1 MRTSRRLGAGRF
13 WLAAVAAGALLG
25 VAAAPA
31 RAKTI
36 ELGALL
42 PLTGPGAV
50 IGTEQMRGIQF
61 AVDELNAKGGIDG
74 DTVHVIYDDDQ
85 AKSDQAVLDFNKLVS
100 LQHVPMIWLAYSGP
114 TLATAP
120 LATRRHILILNSGA
134 QSDALQ
140 KASPYLVNTLP
151 STEEEVK
158 VMVKYLRAHGKS
170 TAAVLYEN
178 DAAGIGGRDD
188 FVKDFKAAGGKIVA
202 QEPVQ
207 FGQTDFRPALLK
219 LASAK
224 PQVLYVVTTVG
235 MVPLADQLHEMNHKW
250 LVAGTTFMNN
260 PQVIADPNA
269 AGLIHTQVEANVSP
283 ALMAAFQ
290 KKMGVEMGFFS
301 RQYYNS
307 AQMVFIILDHMI
319 KAKMPITGANMRT
332 ELFKIKTFAT
342 PVPMTF
348 TSNTAIVPI
357 AIEEMKGGTEVTITH
372 SVAK

>member
-1 MRTSRRLGAGRF
+1 MSRF

-25 VAAAPA
+25 AAAPA

-74 DTVHVIYDDDQ
+74 DKVHVIYDDDQ

-188 FVKDFKAAGGKIVA
+188 FVKDFKADGGKIVA

-235 MVPLADQLHEMNHKW
+235 MVPLADQLHEMNQKW

-283 ALMAAFQ
+283 ELMAAFQ
-290 KKMGVEMGFFS
+290 KKMGAEMGFFS

-372 SVAK
+372 GVAK